1 MRRLSR
7 ILLKVAGVVV
17 VVGLVAGVLSS
28 VPAAGRS
35 PYASALASLTAGQ
48 VALAASRCSNRTCD
62 STGTRC
68 VHLNGSGTDCGV
80 GDFCRTHA
88 CL

>member
-1 MRRLSR
+1 MRRFPR
-7 ILLKVAGVVV
+7 FLLKVAGVVA

-28 VPAAGRS
+28 VPDVGGS
-35 PYASALASLTAGQ
+35 PYVSALASLTAGQ
-48 VALAASRCSNRTCD
+48 FALAASRCSNRTCD
-62 STGTRC
+62 ATGTRC
-68 VHLNGSGTDCGV
+68 VHLNGSRTACGV

>member
-1 MRRLSR
+1 MRSR
-7 ILLKVAGVVV
+7 SRFVLRVAALAAIIAFVAVV
-17 VVGLVAGVLSS
+17 LRS
-28 VPAAGRS
+28 VPATDRS
-35 PYASALASLTAGQ
+35 PYVSALATLTAGQ

-62 STGTRC
+62 ATGTRC
-68 VHLNGSGTDCGV
+68 VHLNGSRTDCGV